1 MNEACLT
8 KKSCWGEL
16 TTAVAWVGGVLGSFA
31 IIGALA
37 YHSVRHDSTVAVDAQ
52 RGAVRL
58 QLRKE
63 LDASVSTEL
72 AKFAIDGAKENKAQL
87 SIARGMELFLS
98 EWKDDAAAGRAKLLE
113 RLEASKKAA
122 SFE

>member
-8 KKSCWGEL
+8 KKSCCGGL
-16 TTAVAWVGGVLGSFA
+16 LSAVAWVGGVLGSFA

-37 YHSVRHDSTVAVDAQ
+37 YNSVRHDSTVAVDAQ

-63 LDASVSTEL
+63 LDASVGTEL

-87 SIARGMELFLS
+87 SIARGMELYLS